1 MRFQF
6 IHLLKQLNALQYVV
20 SVFCLRFCC
29 IVRVKIDDNVYLA
42 KVKTNYYVEHRKSS
56 TKKILNNLKITI
68 KIKAKKRIFFD
79 LKTHRLC
86 ELQC

>member
-29 IVRVKIDDNVYLA
+29 IERVKIDDNVYLA
-42 KVKTNYYVEHRKSS
+42 KVKTNYYVEHRTSS
-56 TKKILNNLKITI
+56 TKKNI
-68 KIKAKKRIFFD
+68 K
-79 LKTHRLC
+79 
-86 ELQC
+86 